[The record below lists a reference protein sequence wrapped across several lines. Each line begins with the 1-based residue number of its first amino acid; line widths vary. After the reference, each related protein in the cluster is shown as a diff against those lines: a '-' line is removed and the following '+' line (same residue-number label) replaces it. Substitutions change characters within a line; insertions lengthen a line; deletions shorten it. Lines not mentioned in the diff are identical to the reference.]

1 MRASDSLRIPAVM
14 KTMFGA
20 VMAGGVIVSSALA
33 QPTIT
38 QVSNAASQS
47 LAPLP
52 NSSIATGSLFSIY
65 GTGFGLPASTCATNY
80 YGCHWKPYPLPTS
93 IQGTSASVTVDGTT
107 LPAYIQYAATGGIQS
122 QINAV
127 LPSNTPAGAGK
138 LTITSNGAT
147 SAAFPITVVTH
158 SFGMF
163 TWNSAGTGPGIM
175 TNAATNQL
183 FLPFPSGEDRP
194 AEPGDY
200 VTIWGT
206 GLGPVNADGEATG
219 PPAQINL
226 CASASSCPI
235 TVWIAGQQAS
245 VVYAGRSGFT
255 AIDQIDI
262 ILPAGVA
269 GCFVQV
275 AVQYGPVISNFASIP
290 ADGEG
295 AACHDADGIN
305 FNDIVP
311 ALGRG
316 SANVA
321 VISLLSNLVTLNIPG
336 HGPIQWD
343 YDTVVGQIG
352 EFFPLTVES
361 FQGFL
366 PVPSVG
372 NCRVSP
378 FLKFPPPVDP
388 VLSTVQELHAGSMSI
403 IGPNGNL
410 GISQADTSNDGYFE
424 LVGGEDITDVKT
436 GCPSS
441 SGNGCAPFFLDT
453 NGWNTPSWVYSIVP
467 ADYGV
472 PFGGGLDVLHFS
484 MGIEVSSA
492 AASFK
497 WTNQSSIGTSI
508 SRGSPLTIQWTGG
521 DPNGFV
527 DITMISSTLASGA
540 PQDNT
545 PGILAECVASAGLG
559 TFTVPA
565 YVLQSLPSTAVS
577 KADIPPGAVAGGSG
591 QYCNGRRPKQ
601 LPQPPRGLDAAYIFY
616 RFLSGTSV
624 TWQ

>member
-1 MRASDSLRIPAVM
+1 MRATGSLRIPAAI
-14 KTMFGA
+14 KTVFAA
-20 VMAGGVIVSSALA
+20 VMGGGMLVSSAPA

-47 LAPLP
+47 LVPLP
-52 NSSIATGSLFSIY
+52 NSSIAPGSLFSIY

-80 YGCHWKPYPLPTS
+80 YGCYWKPYPLPTS
-93 IQGTSASVTVDGTT
+93 IQGTSVSVTVDGTT
-107 LPAYIQYAATGGIQS
+107 LPAYIEYAATGDIQS

-127 LPSNTPAGAGK
+127 LPSNTPAGAGT

-147 SAAFPITVVTH
+147 STAFPITVVTH
-158 SFGMF
+158 SFGIF
-163 TWNSAGTGPGIM
+163 TWNSAGNGPGIM
-175 TNAATNQL
+175 TNAVTNEL
-183 FLPFPSGEDRP
+183 FTPFPSGGDRP
-194 AEPGDY
+194 AKPGDY

-206 GLGPVNADGEATG
+206 GLGPVDAKGEATG

-226 CASASSCPI
+226 CASASSCPV

-255 AIDQIDI
+255 AVDQIDI
-262 ILPAGVA
+262 ILPSSVG
-269 GCFVQV
+269 GCYVQV
-275 AVQYGPVISNFASIP
+275 AVQYGPVISNFVSIP
-290 ADGEG
+290 VDEEG

-321 VISLLSNLVTLNIPG
+321 VISLLSDLVTLAIPG
-336 HGPIQWD
+336 QGPIQWD
-343 YDTVVGQIG
+343 YDTVAGQIG
-352 EFFPLTVES
+352 EFSPLTVES
-361 FQGFL
+361 LQGFV
-366 PVPSVG
+366 PAPSVG

-378 FLKFPPPVDP
+378 YLKLPPPVDP
-388 VLSTVQELHAGSMSI
+388 VLSPVQELHAGSMSI
-403 IGPNGNL
+403 IGPNGTL
-410 GISQADTSNDGYFE
+410 GVSQNDGYFE
-424 LVGGEDITDVKT
+424 LVGGEDFTDVKT
-436 GCPSS
+436 GCSSS
-441 SGNGCAPFFLDT
+441 SGQGCAPFFLDT
-453 NGWNTPSWVYSIVP
+453 NGWNTPSWIYSILP
-467 ADYGV
+467 GDYGV
-472 PFGGGLDVLHFS
+472 PFGGGLDVYHFS
-484 MGIEVSSA
+484 MGIAVSPA

-497 WTNQSSIGTSI
+497 WTNQNSIGTSI

-540 PQDNT
+540 LHDNT
-545 PGILAECVASAGLG
+545 PGILAECVASAGPG

-577 KADIPPGAVAGGSG
+577 KADIPPGQLLVGPVSAPMAATL
-591 QYCNGRRPKQ
+591 